1 MRRSGKSV
9 GKTMNDELHRLYVE
23 LSQSPWVLQ
32 RELQRWDKGSKHV
45 RVQMLKAFLARNR
58 HKTGPQLEKEFSNGA
73 SLFLTRVSSWLR
85 LNYLLGFAVALQLE
99 VIAVFAAASSGH
111 RFLTEF
117 LEVGGIITVLEILQ
131 VEERINDDDKLKA
144 LSLLLAIAGAGRHYK
159 ELICEHSGVKV
170 AVECLIGSQDE
181 GFQEEARILL
191 LNLGRGN
198 PRFQVHV
205 AEMVLSLL
213 SSGSSGAQRM
223 GAQCTRTFMLT
234 LPPGFD
240 YVAAVIPMLRSGDLQ
255 VQYEAAE
262 LFSALAKYSYLQE
275 TVVSELVGV
284 LAVPIPADYIAQ
296 AQAESKSISEGI
308 PIEGESE
315 ARTLFRQHGSVCKSL
330 GALAMSNSEMC
341 ALVVA
346 HGAVAYISRCL
357 TLGDYECI
365 QYASSALASLI
376 TESPEAERLLDEIIT
391 ESLVDSM
398 KHDSLRFYRELEP
411 DVVDTIALRCSQMI
425 QAHEDNM
432 PEVKKAGA
440 DVPRSNQAEE
450 ELAEADIPT
459 IEA

>member
-1 MRRSGKSV
+1 MGKSLS
-9 GKTMNDELHRLYVE
+9 DELQRLYTE

-45 RVQMLKAFLARNR
+45 RVQMLKAFLARNT
-58 HKTGPQLEKEFSNGA
+58 HKTGPQLEKEFGNGA

-85 LNYLLGFAVALQLE
+85 LNYLLGFAVGLQLE

-131 VEERINDDDKLKA
+131 VEERIKDEDKLKA

-170 AVECLIGSQDE
+170 AVDCLIRSQDE
-181 GFQEEARILL
+181 AFQEEARILL

-213 SSGSSGAQRM
+213 SSGNGGAQRM

-234 LPPGFD
+234 LPPGFE
-240 YVAAVIPMLRSGDLQ
+240 YVAACIPMLRSGDLQ

-262 LFSALAKYSYLQE
+262 LLNALAKYSYLHD
-275 TVVSELVGV
+275 VLVKQLIGV
-284 LAVPIPADYIAQ
+284 LALPIPADLLAQ
-296 AQAESKSISEGI
+296 AQQEAKAITEGI

-315 ARTLFRQHGSVCKSL
+315 ARVLLRQHGSVCKAL
-330 GALAMSNSEMC
+330 GALALGESGMC
-341 ALVVA
+341 PLVVS
-346 HGAVAYISRCL
+346 HGSVAYIARCL

-365 QYASSALASLI
+365 QYASSALAALI
-376 TESPEAERLLDEIIT
+376 GESVEAERLLEEIIT
-391 ESLVDSM
+391 ESLVDSL
-398 KHDSLRFYRELEP
+398 KQDSLRFYRELEP
-411 DVVDTIALRCSQMI
+411 DVVDTIVLRCNQMI

-432 PEVKKAGA
+432 EEDTKKPGA
-440 DVPRSNQAEE
+440 DYHNHQGS
-450 ELAEADIPT
+450 
-459 IEA
+459 